1 MLDSFKL
8 NDTEQ
13 TKRMKKMVLGDS
25 YINTEMYKLLSYEN
39 LHKLVVKIPKGELK
53 LTSNLVYNKY
63 TITKEEKFL
72 ENLDHYIT
80 YVKDHYHINS
90 IELILLIEISLGNK
104 YSDILFSLKDFHKEE
119 NYLEYFDKYRKMFFY
134 NFYSNIIHY
143 SKSVDKNSSI
153 AKMKK
158 CLDDLDYDN
167 KNDILLIERI
177 FKKIIENRNN
187 NIYNSFVPY
196 KEVKR
201 KEYDFY
207 IFQVDWIL
215 DEYYNNNTI
224 EPFVLTNSDNVLT
237 IPEGTKIVFNVN
249 DNISSLDEDDEIH
262 IDFGIKNNNF
272 DCISRNITF
281 RKKEFINLVDRLK
294 NIKDNDNY
302 EEEYTF
308 IDATLRF
315 LFWCDRSEEFLD
327 IEFNYR
333 KDCCDFY
340 SLALG
345 QNDIENL
352 YKLISEQIK

>member
-13 TKRMKKMVLGDS
+13 TKRMKNLVLGDA
-25 YINTEMYKLLSYEN
+25 YVNTEMYKLLNYEN

-53 LTSNLVYNKY
+53 LSSDLVYGKY

-72 ENLDHYIT
+72 ENLDHYIS
-80 YVKDHYHINS
+80 YVKNHYFIDS
-90 IELILLIEISLGNK
+90 MELTLLIELSLGNK
-104 YSDILFSLKDFHKEE
+104 YSDILFSLNDFHKEE
-119 NYLEYFDKYRKMFFY
+119 NYLNYFDKYRKMFFY

-143 SKSVDKNSSI
+143 SKYVSKDSSI
-153 AKMKK
+153 IKMKNY
-158 CLDDLDYDN
+158 LENLDYDDET
-167 KNDILLIERI
+167 DILLIEKI
-177 FKKIIENRNN
+177 FKKVIENRNN
-187 NIYNSFVPY
+187 NIYNSFVSY

-207 IFQVDWIL
+207 ICQVDWIL

-237 IPEGTKIVFNVN
+237 TLDGTKIVFNIN
-249 DNISSLDEDDEIH
+249 DNILSLDEDDEVH

-308 IDATLRF
+308 IDATLRL

-345 QNDIENL
+345 QNEIEEL
-352 YKLISEQIK
+352 YKLISKQV